1 MKKSLMIM
9 LFISIILCITATCV
23 FAETVP
29 VSLEGETSVTPG
41 STGTVNVKISSSDT
55 IGVVS
60 GVIGYDSNITSVE
73 VSGKNNWVVTYNSET
88 GQFNAY
94 KAEGAKLEEIIQIKY
109 TVSNTEGTGT
119 ITLSSLQVTNINYE
133 TENVS
138 DITKDITIK
147 NSTTDDPVDDPSD
160 KPTDKPTDDPSDKP
174 TDAPSDKPSDKPTDD
189 PSDEPANK
197 PADDPAEKPTDN
209 NEKKNTNSG
218 ISNGTNGATTSKTD
232 TITSA
237 KTLPYA
243 GIMTKVVLPI
253 SIVLVGIISVGA
265 YMELRKYRGIK

>member
-1 MKKSLMIM
+1 MKKSLMII

-29 VSLEGETSVTPG
+29 VSLEGETNVTPG

-73 VSGKNNWVVTYNSET
+73 VSGKNNWTVTYNSET
-88 GQFNAY
+88 GKFNAY
-94 KAEGAKLEEIIQIKY
+94 KAEGAKSEEIIQIKY
-109 TVSNTEGTGT
+109 TASNTEGTGT

-147 NSTTDDPVDDPSD
+147 NSTTDDPVDDPSE

-174 TDAPSDKPSDKPTDD
+174 TDDPSDKPSDD
-189 PSDEPANK
+189 PSDK
-197 PADDPAEKPTDN
+197 PSDN
-209 NEKKNTNSG
+209 NDNKNTSDGKNTNSG
-218 ISNGTNGATTSKTD
+218 ISNGKNTNDATSKTE
-232 TITSA
+232 TITPA
-237 KTLPYA
+237 KKLPYA
-243 GIMTKVVLPI
+243 GIVTKVVLPI
-253 SIVLVGIISVGA
+253 SIVLVGVISVGA
-265 YMELRKYRGIK
+265 YMGLRKYRGIK

>member
-9 LFISIILCITATCV
+9 LFISIIFCITATCV

-29 VSLEGETSVTPG
+29 VSLEGETNVTPG

-60 GVIGYDSNITSVE
+60 GMIEYDSNITNVQ

-147 NSTTDDPVDDPSD
+147 NSTTDDPINDPAEDPVDD
-160 KPTDKPTDDPSDKP
+160 
-174 TDAPSDKPSDKPTDD
+174 
-189 PSDEPANK
+189 
-197 PADDPAEKPTDN
+197 PADDPADNPADN
-209 NEKKNTNSG
+209 NGNKNTN
-218 ISNGTNGATTSKTD
+218 TATTSKTD
-232 TITSA
+232 TIVSD
-237 KTLPYA
+237 KILPYT

-265 YMELRKYRGIK
+265 YMGYKKYRGIK